1 MFGIGVGE
9 LFVILIIAVVV
20 IGPQKLPEVARTI
33 GRLFATAKR
42 TTNQLRD
49 QMHEEVR
56 KFEDI
61 EEVKE
66 FKSVV
71 QSELY
76 NMQEATHSYVQHE
89 MEQEEKRLESE
100 VRNIEQALTAEGG
113 PAPDSASDSAS
124 DSAPSV
130 APSIAPP
137 ADAPAAEAPA
147 VAERNAEGRSA
158 AAAGDTESTPVA
170 VAQGETPVPPAEAT
184 ASSAGNG
191 SAPGSAREVHPSIP
205 PASGSDKPV
214 T

>member
-113 PAPDSASDSAS
+113 PAPDSA
-124 DSAPSV
+124 PSV